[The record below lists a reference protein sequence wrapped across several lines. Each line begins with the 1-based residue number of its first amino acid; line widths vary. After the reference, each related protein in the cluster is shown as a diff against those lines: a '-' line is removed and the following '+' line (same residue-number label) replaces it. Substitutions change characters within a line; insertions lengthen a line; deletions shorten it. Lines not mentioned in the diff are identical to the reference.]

1 MHDKSYWQMPQFAL
15 RLDYR
20 GWVFLKV
27 RTFNQTDKGIH
38 SSIENDNRIESLN
51 VQTNKETNS
60 TSIEL

>member
-1 MHDKSYWQMPQFAL
+1 MPQFAL

-27 RTFNQTDKGIH
+27 RKFNQTDKGIH